1 MKCDVNRGV
10 CESTKGCILQPRGT
24 FRKSDKSA
32 DKCGKRNIFFVS
44 NKHRMFYNRI
54 TLHFITFLCFE
65 FSNYFKVPH
74 PPPESPKKCCEL
86 FGVPEMCQ
94 SLCRSGQSAGYN
106 NEYTIPSCRP
116 YELEIAKCKGKI
128 LYDSF

>member
-1 MKCDVNRGV
+1 MLIEEFVNP
-10 CESTKGCILQPRGT
+10 PRVAFFNLGALSEKVT
-24 FRKSDKSA
+24 SRQINVENVIYFLLVI
-32 DKCGKRNIFFVS
+32 NIECL
-44 NKHRMFYNRI
+44 
-54 TLHFITFLCFE
+54 TLYFITFLCYE